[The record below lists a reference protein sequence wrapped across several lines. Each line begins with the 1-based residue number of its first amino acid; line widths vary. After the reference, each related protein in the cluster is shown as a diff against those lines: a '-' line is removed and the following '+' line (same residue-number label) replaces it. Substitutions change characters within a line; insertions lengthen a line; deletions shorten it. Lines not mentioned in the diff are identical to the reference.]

1 MKSLKPLTFGGLGA
15 LAVHVFLMKM
25 RGHVF
30 FSVFLILVGS
40 FAVYSASHWSFKT
53 GFFPLAI
60 GIPLVILALTHMLL
74 ELYSAPERV
83 GDPAVELEFSNEV
96 APEIARR
103 RVIAIFS
110 WIAGFILLVYL
121 LSFPVAVPLF
131 IFSFLRSQSQVSWLR
146 SIALTAAAWG
156 FFYAVFQRVVQLQ
169 FEPGLI
175 QTWLGL

>member
-1 MKSLKPLTFGGLGA
+1 
-15 LAVHVFLMKM
+15 MKM
-25 RGHVF
+25 RGHVL
-30 FSVFLILVGS
+30 FSVFLILVAGS
-40 FAVYSASHWSFKT
+40 AVYSASHWSFKA
-53 GFFPLAI
+53 GFFPLAT
-60 GIPLVILALTHMLL
+60 GIPLVILALAQLLL
-74 ELYSAPERV
+74 ELFGAPERA
-83 GDPAVELEFSNEV
+83 GGPAVEAEFSNEV
-96 APEIARR
+96 APEVARR

-131 IFSFLRSQSQVSWLR
+131 IFSFLRVQSQVSWLR

-156 FFYAVFQRVVQLQ
+156 FFYTVFQRIVQLQ